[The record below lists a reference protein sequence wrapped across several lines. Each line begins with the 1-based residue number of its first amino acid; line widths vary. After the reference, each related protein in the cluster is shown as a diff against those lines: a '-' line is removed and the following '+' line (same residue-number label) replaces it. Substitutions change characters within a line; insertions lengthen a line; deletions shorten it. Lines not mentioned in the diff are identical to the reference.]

1 MKLKRAT
8 KKQLDT
14 RAGFT
19 MIEVMLTLAISG
31 LIFVGLVG
39 GLSGSVARQR
49 YVSVV
54 DSLAE
59 FLRNVYSETS
69 NPQGN
74 SESGG
79 NSTKQA
85 IYGRLILFGHDESAG
100 SEAGQFAMD
109 YSVLGNVDAAN
120 ASRNFNLSTLNEGQI
135 RTLSNSLD
143 LRINSDNFEDYTPM
157 YNYQVTDTE
166 GRIVDMAILI
176 IRNLSGG
183 SLRTYIYDCDR
194 GGENY
199 CMTKN
204 GDEVRFHIGMDNSG
218 SMINGA
224 AESRDGLVG
233 TPLKLEGFVEADAN
247 FCVVSSDSRWA
258 GGTRNIRLQAG
269 GTNTGAV
276 QIVNQDSNDNLCRGL

>member
-1 MKLKRAT
+1 MDKDVHPY
-8 KKQLDT
+8 KQRKDT
-14 RAGFT
+14 CAIAC
-19 MIEVMLTLAISG
+19 MLMVLEYYKVIEKANWYDERRLY
-31 LIFVGLVG
+31 
-39 GLSGSVARQR
+39 R
-49 YVSVV
+49 
-54 DSLAE
+54 
-59 FLRNVYSETS
+59 
-69 NPQGN
+69 
-74 SESGG
+74 
-79 NSTKQA
+79 
-85 IYGRLILFGHDESAG
+85 IYGSKYMIGTPFSALAFYMAKNGLETTIYHENKELFKNDQG
-100 SEAGQFAMD
+100 
-109 YSVLGNVDAAN
+109 
-120 ASRNFNLSTLNEGQI
+120 T
-135 RTLSNSLD
+135 
-143 LRINSDNFEDYTPM
+143 INSDNFEDYTPM

-166 GRIVDMAILI
+166 GRIADMAILI